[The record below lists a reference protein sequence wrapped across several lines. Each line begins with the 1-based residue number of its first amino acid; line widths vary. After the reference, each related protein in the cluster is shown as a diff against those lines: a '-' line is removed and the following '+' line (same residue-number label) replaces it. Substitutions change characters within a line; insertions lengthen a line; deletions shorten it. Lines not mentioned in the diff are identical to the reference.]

1 LNLSKKFQ
9 EKIDWNYNEYGKL
22 WTYNLNYFEYLKN
35 KEDLWLI
42 YDFIDNIE
50 SVKDGLEPF
59 PISLRGINWIKFLTN
74 YQIQDNKI
82 DNSLYAQYNILL
94 DKLEYHLL
102 GNHLLENGFS
112 LLFGAYYFKDNFFY
126 KKAKKILLKELE
138 EQILNDGAHF
148 ELSPM
153 YHQLMLFRVLDCIN
167 LIQNNNW
174 KNEDLFNFFEK
185 KAAKMLGFLK
195 KINYENGDIP
205 HFNDSTNEVAPGST
219 KLFEYAL
226 RLNLL
231 FENVDLKESGYR
243 KIKRNKYECVVDV
256 GAVGPDY
263 IPGHAH
269 ADTFNFEMRINGEP
283 FIVDTGISTYEKN
296 ERRYIERKTSSHNTV
311 DIFGLDSSEVWG
323 GFRVGGRAEVFGLIE
338 DKDYIQASHN
348 GYKRFGIYHTR
359 KWIFC
364 ENRLKVNDVLNTNAN
379 ATASLHFHPMVSK
392 EAIMSCVN
400 FDSEKYRIKKY
411 YFASGFN
418 KTTKGIV
425 LEIDFSKELNFE
437 IIVS

>member
-1 LNLSKKFQ
+1 
-9 EKIDWNYNEYGKL
+9 
-22 WTYNLNYFEYLKN
+22 
-35 KEDLWLI
+35 
-42 YDFIDNIE
+42 
-50 SVKDGLEPF
+50 
-59 PISLRGINWIKFLTN
+59 
-74 YQIQDNKI
+74 
-82 DNSLYAQYNILL
+82 
-94 DKLEYHLL
+94 
-102 GNHLLENGFS
+102 
-112 LLFGAYYFKDNFFY
+112 LFRSDPTSCSY

-174 KNEDLFNFFEK
+174 KNKDLLVFFEK

-195 KINYENGDIP
+195 KISYENGDIP

-269 ADTFNFEMRINGEP
+269 ADTLNFEMRINGEP
-283 FIVDTGISTYEKN
+283 FIVDTGISTYDNN
-296 ERRYIERKTSSHNTV
+296 EQRALERGTASHNTV
-311 DIFGLDSSEVWG
+311 NVFNKDSSEVWG
-323 GFRVGGRAEVFGLIE
+323 GFRVGIRANVYNLIE
-338 DKDYIQASHN
+338 NGQDIQASHD
-348 GYKRFGIYHTR
+348 GFKKIGIYHTR
-359 KWIFC
+359 KWSFF
-364 ENRLKVNDVLNTNAN
+364 ENKLVIKDCLNKNAK
-379 ATASLHFHPMVSK
+379 ATSRLHFHPSVDK
-392 EAIMSCVN
+392 EDILYIVKS
-400 FDSEKYRIKKY
+400 DSYNYRIKEY
-411 YFASGFN
+411 RYSSGFN
-418 KTTKGIV
+418 YLSIANV
-425 LEIDFSKELNFE
+425 LELDFYKELN
-437 IIVS
+437 IKILV